1 MTAVRTMTLE
11 LLRAKRKSSA
21 APERRAQR
29 NIAVSGIAIS
39 HPDKP
44 LYPEAGL
51 SKLDLA
57 RYYAAVGKWIVPHL
71 RDRPLSL
78 FRCPDGWG
86 AQCFFQ
92 KHADRSVH
100 ASVARVQVPEGRG
113 TATYLSADSTTAVVA
128 LLQWGVLEL
137 HPWGAREPSLD
148 RPDRLIFDFDPDS
161 DVPWPVL
168 VESVQLCRKLLEE
181 IGLTGFLKTTGGK
194 GLHIVVPIRP
204 TLDWSA
210 ARGFTRAVADKL
222 TESFPERF
230 MATAAKSKRGG
241 KIFIDYLR
249 NTQGATAVAPYSLR
263 ARANAPVATPI
274 EWEEL
279 SAEVRFDHFNARSV
293 PRRLAAMKRDPWAAL
308 SGTRQTVTRAMQR
321 RVGASAS

>member
-1 MTAVRTMTLE
+1 MTLE
-11 LLRAKRKSSA
+11 PYHARRKSKAS
-21 APERRAQR
+21 PEPRAQR
-29 NIAVSGIAIS
+29 GIAVAGIAIS
-39 HPDKP
+39 HPDKL

-57 RYYAAVGKWIVPHL
+57 QYYASVSKWIVPHL
-71 RDRPLSL
+71 RARPLSL

-100 ASVARVQVPEGRG
+100 ASVARMLVPEGRG
-113 TATYLSADSTTAVVA
+113 TATYLSADSASAVVA

-137 HPWGAREPSLD
+137 HPWGARHPRLD

-161 DVPWPVL
+161 DVPWKLL
-168 VESVQLCRKLLEE
+168 VEGVHLSRKLLEE

-204 TLDWSA
+204 TLEWGA
-210 ARGFTRAVADKL
+210 ARGFTRAVADTL
-222 TESFPERF
+222 TRSFPDRF
-230 MATAAKSKRGG
+230 MATAAKSRRGG
-241 KIFIDYLR
+241 KIFVDYLR
-249 NTQGATAVAPYSLR
+249 NAQGATAVAPYSLR

-279 SAEVRFDHFNARSV
+279 RADVRHDHFNAKNI

-308 SGTRQTVTRAMQR
+308 SATRQTITRAMQR
-321 RVGASAS
+321 RVGVTAS

>member
-1 MTAVRTMTLE
+1 MSLE
-11 LLRAKRKSSA
+11 AHRAKRRSEA
-21 APERRAQR
+21 APEPGAQR
-29 NIAVSGIAIS
+29 RTAVSGIAIS

-57 RYYAAVGKWIVPHL
+57 RYYAAVGKWMVPHL

-100 ASVARVQVPEGRG
+100 ASIARVQVPEGRG
-113 TATYLSADSTTAVVA
+113 TATYLAADSATAVVA

-137 HPWGAREPSLD
+137 HPWGARRPRLD

-161 DVPWPVL
+161 DVPWQLL
-168 VESVQLCRKLLEE
+168 VESVHLCRKLLEE
-181 IGLTGFLKTTGGK
+181 LGLTGFLKTTGGK

-204 TLDWSA
+204 TLDWNA
-210 ARGFTRAVADKL
+210 ARGFTRAVA
-222 TESFPERF
+222 ESLARTFPERF
-230 MATAAKSKRGG
+230 MATAAKSKRSG

-249 NTQGATAVAPYSLR
+249 NAQGATAVAPYSLR

-279 SAEVRFDHFNARSV
+279 SAEVRFDHFNARNV
-293 PRRLAAMKRDPWAAL
+293 PRRLAAIKRDPWAAL

-321 RVGASAS
+321 HVGGAGS